1 MFKASVKYSIVI
13 PVYNGVEYLPECINS
28 IINQNYF
35 DYEIIIS
42 NDHSTDTTAEY
53 LSKLNHPNIFIIMP
67 PKGLSMT
74 EHWEFAISHAIGE
87 WQMFLGQ
94 DDALQSYF
102 FKLANHLTDLAD
114 EKNIKLISSERAYF
128 FWPGIIY
135 KNLSVSYIAYNKI
148 SVKCCK
154 FETIKTL
161 LGLKSYFDL
170 PHMYTTS
177 IFNKKVIN
185 EVKKIQNGNLLV
197 THPQDANL
205 AAIGCSLEK
214 YYINSKIPLSWV
226 GTSPKSAGM
235 AITENSDEDFND
247 NNTKIIKQDYL
258 NKISKSK
265 LKYDSSAGKF
275 SYGNN
280 TLYFY
285 QSLLQTIKLRKNS
298 TYLKSKFY
306 KYILYSVVFYELNSS
321 KKKYFTKN
329 DFKNLLTNNHCNFK
343 IVKTLSLF
351 LIMLNYLNIA
361 KKLFFKIFIYIFYTK
376 ITVKL
381 KNTSNNLI
389 EIQKLNFE
397 IEKKIYKKSWF

>member
-1 MFKASVKYSIVI
+1 MFKTNVKFSIVI

-42 NDHSTDTTAEY
+42 NDHSTDTTAKY

-74 EHWEFAISHAIGE
+74 EHWEFALSHANGE

-102 FKLANHLTDLAD
+102 FKLANHLTYLAD
-114 EKNIKLISSERAYF
+114 KKNINLISSERAYF
-128 FWPGIIY
+128 FWPGTVFRD
-135 KNLSVSYIAYNKI
+135 LSVSYIAYNKI
-148 SVKCCK
+148 TVKNCK

-185 EVKKIQNGNLLV
+185 EAKKIQNGILFV

-235 AITENSDEDFND
+235 AITENSDEDLMIIIQKSSN
-247 NNTKIIKQDYL
+247 KII
-258 NKISKSK
+258 
-265 LKYDSSAGKF
+265 
-275 SYGNN
+275 
-280 TLYFY
+280 
-285 QSLLQTIKLRKNS
+285 
-298 TYLKSKFY
+298 
-306 KYILYSVVFYELNSS
+306 
-321 KKKYFTKN
+321 
-329 DFKNLLTNNHCNFK
+329 
-343 IVKTLSLF
+343 
-351 LIMLNYLNIA
+351 
-361 KKLFFKIFIYIFYTK
+361 
-376 ITVKL
+376 
-381 KNTSNNLI
+381 
-389 EIQKLNFE
+389 
-397 IEKKIYKKSWF
+397 